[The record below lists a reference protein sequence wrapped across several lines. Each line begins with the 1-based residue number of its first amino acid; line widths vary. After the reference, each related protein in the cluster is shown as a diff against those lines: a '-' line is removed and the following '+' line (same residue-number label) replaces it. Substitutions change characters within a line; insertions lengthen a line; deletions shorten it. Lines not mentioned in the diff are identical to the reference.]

1 MKKLLLIVLMLL
13 LAHCAAPYVEE
24 IVSPQG
30 SVLTI
35 GNARFEIPKNSVA
48 ESTLIRIEKRG
59 IPKKSYEQGFNLSG
73 ELFVIKPE
81 SLIFE
86 KPLLFSY
93 PMPSENVALGVK
105 IGKGFV
111 PLAGSGVE
119 GETLRAHIFH
129 GGEYYVIQE
138 PEHYGMRD
146 YSETKEGLLIVSD
159 IYVSDYIKNLKEAMR
174 RGDYDLPIWTFSY
187 SKDRSIEDNARFL
200 AEELNKLHGQYG
212 EFRLDVVSFGIG
224 GLVTHC
230 YVADTTLYQKDISP
244 AIIAVGTPFF
254 GSNFANIDS
263 SKKGRSPYRF
273 FFVDGMGDNA
283 KELEPE
289 SDFITW
295 ITEHR
300 GLTGWRHEELEE
312 NKNFASIRAKK
323 RFEGEFPEEYDGD
336 GLVSLYS
343 TQLTP
348 LEPEP
353 FSLNHFELYEDGDV
367 CNTIR
372 EFVQLYRT
380 YNWPLLFGKVWV
392 EEDSYSEILE
402 RWEKEATLHY
412 RGISFEILLEI
423 NENMLKSAPHDAIL
437 ITNGDND
444 TYPAWFVQ
452 DKGVRQDVMVVNR
465 NLFNIIDNVL
475 FLQKR
480 GLPLEL
486 SRQELKNVKHIHEN
500 DKIITRSEQLITML
514 VEQGKRPVVFA
525 ATVLEPEQYG
535 YPLRLSGTVYE
546 IGEGDTELGGKYI
559 DVDRTRNLLHEI
571 FSFDKVLSV
580 HFDSLSV
587 DMQSLLM
594 NYAASAF
601 HLSLALRAQ
610 EKYDEALKEILF
622 AKQFAQKK
630 ERPFFNFNEASL
642 YLKLNES
649 SKADSLFEEI
659 LEMPIVDL
667 AMKKNIAEVYF
678 EHGLKE
684 EAIKVLARCLK
695 ENPENKD
702 IPKLIKKYQE
712 E

>member
-1 MKKLLLIVLMLL
+1 MRKLLLVVLLLL
-13 LAHCAAPYVEE
+13 LARCAAPYVEE
-24 IVSPQG
+24 IVSSQG

-35 GNARFEIPKNSVA
+35 GSARFEIPENSVTD
-48 ESTLIRIEKRG
+48 SILIRIEKRG
-59 IPKKSYEQGFNLSG
+59 VPKKRYEQGFHLSG

-93 PMPSENVALGVK
+93 PVSSENAELGVK

-119 GETLRAHIFH
+119 GETLKAHIFH

-138 PEHYGMRD
+138 PEHYGVRD
-146 YSETKEGLLIVSD
+146 HSETKEGLLIVSD
-159 IYVSDYIKNLKEAMR
+159 IYVSDYIKNFKRTMR
-174 RGDYDLPIWTFSY
+174 QGGYDLPIWTFSY
-187 SKDRSIEDNARFL
+187 SNEQSIRDNARFL
-200 AEELNKLHGQYG
+200 AEELKKLHEQYG
-212 EFRLDVVSFGIG
+212 EFSLDVVSFGIG

-230 YVADTTLYQKDISP
+230 YIVDTTLYQKDISP

-263 SKKGRSPYRF
+263 SKKARSPYRF
-273 FFVDGMGDNA
+273 FFIDGMGDYA
-283 KELEPE
+283 KELEFV

-300 GLTGWRHEELEE
+300 GLTGWRHEKLEE
-312 NKNFASIRAKK
+312 CKNFASIRAK
-323 RFEGEFPEEYDGD
+323 RGFEGEFPEEYDGD

-353 FSLNHFELYEDGDV
+353 FSLKHFELFENGDV

-380 YNWPLLFGKVWV
+380 YNWPLLFSKVWM

-402 RWEKEATLHY
+402 KWEKEATLHY

-452 DKGVRQDVMVVNR
+452 DKGVRQDVIVVNR

-500 DKIITRSEQLITML
+500 DKIITRSEQLIKMI

-525 ATVLEPEQYG
+525 ATMLEPEQYG
-535 YPLRLSGTVYE
+535 YPLRLSGIVYE

-587 DMQSLLM
+587 AMQSLLM

-630 ERPFFNFNEASL
+630 ERPFFNFNEALL

-667 AMKKNIAEVYF
+667 TMKKNIAAVYY
-678 EHGLKE
+678 EHDMKE
-684 EAIKVLARCLK
+684 EAIKVLARCLE
-695 ENPENKD
+695 ENPEDED
-702 IPKLIKKYQE
+702 IPNLIKKYQE